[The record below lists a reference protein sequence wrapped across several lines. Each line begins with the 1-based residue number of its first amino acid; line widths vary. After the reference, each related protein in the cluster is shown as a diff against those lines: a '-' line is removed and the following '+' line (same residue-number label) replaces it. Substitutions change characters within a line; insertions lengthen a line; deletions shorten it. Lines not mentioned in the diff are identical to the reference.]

1 MKNSHIALLTSIASV
16 IALLL
21 FSAVIVFMIEKF
33 PVAFFA
39 VILSGAAFLF
49 GRSIYKATIKNLEDK
64 EEIDAE
70 SQDS

>member
-33 PVAFFA
+33 PIASFA
-39 VILSGAAFLF
+39 VILSAAAFLF
-49 GRSIYKATIKNLEDK
+49 GRSIYKTAINNLEDK
-64 EEIDAE
+64 EKIDAE
-70 SQDS
+70 GQDS

>member
-33 PVAFFA
+33 PIVSFA
-39 VILSGAAFLF
+39 VILSVSAFLF
-49 GRSIYKATIKNLEDK
+49 GKSMYKIALKNLEDK

-70 SQDS
+70 GQDS